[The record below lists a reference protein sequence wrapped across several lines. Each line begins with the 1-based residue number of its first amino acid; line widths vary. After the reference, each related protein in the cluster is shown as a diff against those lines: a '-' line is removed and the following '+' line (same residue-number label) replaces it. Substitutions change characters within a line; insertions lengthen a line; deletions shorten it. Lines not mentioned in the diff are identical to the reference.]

1 MFLRFCDIIKLIE
14 KTKEKVMRKKFFLF
28 LLSIFL
34 LIPGI
39 ALAGCGGN
47 GGGDNPDEP
56 QIQGIDLV
64 SYQGPYDIQYDG
76 QMYYQDNIIFNLND
90 WSITIRYMDGSMETL
105 DANTNV
111 TMQIEKKVGESEY
124 QNIEEGS
131 VLGLGEYRLTFRLN
145 GVDGEYSWTLNIVSY
160 DLGTSGATLNLYFE
174 GEDDTPTFTGSQIR
188 PDVSVVLNDGTT
200 LVADTDYTIEYGTNI
215 VTEGSVR
222 VIGLGPVYTGELSQ
236 GFTIRD
242 KEIEI
247 TTETLA
253 TIFPAHPTY
262 TGENLL
268 AEGGALHGLEAKFAE
283 LDGVNSAT
291 LTWKTYD
298 ESTQQNVEIDEIVN
312 AGYYGCTATL
322 EIDDGYV
329 FYAEDV
335 SAWVYVEPQDISGLT
350 ISGVADRVFKNGQY
364 SEEEFTQE
372 IAAMNLGVDYVLTSL
387 TYEEETANNVDNFG
401 VSTATIHGAFKIQG
415 QNNFT
420 GNIIVFFNILPYNVN
435 TNNNIPTMP
444 STLTTDYDGT
454 EQQVVLD
461 SLSIS
466 FDNEACT
473 IYANTDYTFECA
485 NNINA
490 GEADI
495 LVTFCGNYAGTATYH
510 FTINK
515 RIVWLSDEECWAGE
529 EFGLESGVQ
538 WYNFSYDGTD
548 HATQT
553 ILKTDMVL
561 TDWNGENILINGETK
576 TFAEVFS
583 VEYSYQVGSYP
594 NNSLVWED
602 IASLVDVTEDG
613 MHQTTATI
621 SVIDDNFDLRI
632 DYQEKNTL
640 EVYVRINPIEATF
653 TETTLSDKEYDGTAY
668 AAHFTVSA
676 NIGGVPTALVEGTD
690 YDVVYQKNMYDVD
703 AAVNA
708 GNYSASISFRTYNFY
723 NNYGAL
729 PFEIQKKKVDI
740 NTDTTIIQWPTAHRL
755 VWSRYPLLQ
764 SDGNITLPNVSD
776 VGEFSFE
783 LVYNNSTYYIRLTAS
798 NFEVGE
804 YDTETGEWHVG
815 YKDGYYEKYGDKPIT
830 TFTEI
835 INPFASFKLN
845 GVTLTLNEI
854 DSLES
859 VNLLDKIEFT
869 LMTDAEIEW
878 IWHLNSSDYYKTG
891 AAYNALDEEIT
902 IIAGAQVKELKE
914 GGETPPSYE
923 HPGDLWI
930 YSYDNY
936 EYESYRNRFNISYSG
951 VVGSTDIT
959 INKNIFKTCKFGDTI
974 IKDDNQD
981 YTIWSDFG
989 QGHTQSV
996 ENGDQIEVVYADE
1009 YKNIYTAK
1017 VKAYKQPNP
1026 GNVTTYLAEINGDV
1040 VTNRIHTV
1048 DTSDTPA
1055 GNTFTLTLKNEL
1067 SGASL
1072 EFAIAIV

>member
-1 MFLRFCDIIKLIE
+1 
-14 KTKEKVMRKKFFLF
+14 MRKRFFLF

-47 GGGDNPDEP
+47 GGGDDPDEP
-56 QIQGIDLV
+56 QIQRIDLV
-64 SYQGPYDIQYDG
+64 SYQGPYDIYYSG
-76 QMYYQDNIIFNLND
+76 QSMYYQDNIIFNLND
-90 WSITIRYMDGSMETL
+90 WSITICYMDGSMETL

-145 GVDGEYSWTLNIVSY
+145 GVDGEYPWTLNIVSY

-268 AEGGALHGLEAKFAE
+268 AEGGALHGLEAKFTE
-283 LDGVNSAT
+283 LEGVNSAT

-435 TNNNIPTMP
+435 TNNNIPTM
-444 STLTTDYDGT
+444 TTTTSVDYDGT
-454 EQQVVLD
+454 EQQVALD

-583 VEYSYQVGSYP
+583 VAYSYQVGSYP

-632 DYQEKNTL
+632 DYQAKNTL

-690 YDVVYQKNMYDVD
+690 YDVVYQKNMHDVD

-755 VWSRYPLLQ
+755 IWSTSPILQ
-764 SDGNITLPNVSD
+764 ADGNITLPNVSD

-783 LVYNNSTYYIRLTAS
+783 LVYNNSTYYIHLTAS

-859 VNLLDKIEFT
+859 VNLLDEIKFT
-869 LMTDAEIEW
+869 
-878 IWHLNSSDYYKTG
+878 
-891 AAYNALDEEIT
+891 
-902 IIAGAQVKELKE
+902 LKE
-914 GGETPPSYE
+914 GAQLNWVWSFMNWTYYEEWAPYTADDGEVTIVAGTQEKTLKEGESAPTDE

-930 YSYDNY
+930 YSFDNY
-936 EYESYRNRFNISYSG
+936 TESYYNRFNISYDN
-951 VVGSTDIT
+951 VGGGRDIT
-959 INKNIFKTCKFGDTI
+959 INKNIFETCRFGPTTNGHI
-974 IKDDNQD
+974 VKDSNQ
-981 YTIWSDFG
+981 TVTNWSLFG
-989 QGHTQSV
+989 QAFDSV
-996 ENGDQIEVVYADE
+996 HKVSDGDVFEVVYADE

-1017 VKAYKQPNP
+1017 LKAYKQPNP
-1026 GNVTTYLAEINGDV
+1026 GNVTTYLAAISGGV
-1040 VTNRIHTV
+1040 VTNNTHIV
-1048 DTSDTPA
+1048 DQSDTPI
-1055 GNTFTLTLKNEL
+1055 GNNFTLTFKNEL
-1067 SGASL
+1067 SGHSL
-1072 EFAIAIV
+1072 EFTIRNEAQSA